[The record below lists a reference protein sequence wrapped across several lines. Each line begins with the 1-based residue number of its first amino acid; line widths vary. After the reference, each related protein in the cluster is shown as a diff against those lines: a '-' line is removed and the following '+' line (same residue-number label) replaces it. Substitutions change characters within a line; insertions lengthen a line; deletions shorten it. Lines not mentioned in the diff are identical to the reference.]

1 MGDDD
6 ESCTS
11 TTDARSLSN
20 DWKATVSPSLWRR
33 NLAET
38 LDDSNTCEYP
48 DTVEN
53 PNQPGVTNTSWVL
66 MQELAHTEVTSNWAT
81 YTSGMENPLSVR
93 GMVIQLRVPAGRG
106 RRPGGPSGRRCMAI
120 PVSKAK
126 CYWITALELGR
137 DQHVATSEDH
147 RSGHR
152 NLAGCR
158 HRMW

>member
-6 ESCTS
+6 ESYTS

-81 YTSGMENPLSVR
+81 YTSGMENPPSAR
-93 GMVIQLRVPAGRG
+93 GMVIQLRVFGTALHGDTG
-106 RRPGGPSGRRCMAI
+106 EQGQVLLDNRRYAKRR
-120 PVSKAK
+120 
-126 CYWITALELGR
+126 ITALELGR